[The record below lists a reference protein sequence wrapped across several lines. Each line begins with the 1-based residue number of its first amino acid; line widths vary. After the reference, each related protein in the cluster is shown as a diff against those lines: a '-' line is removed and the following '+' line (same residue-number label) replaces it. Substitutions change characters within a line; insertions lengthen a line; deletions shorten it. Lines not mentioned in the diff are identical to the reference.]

1 MASIGNYLGKY
12 VDIVEPKGGI
22 FFYDRICIEVDLE
35 KGHLEVINLKLDNWN
50 HKQILDYEKIPF
62 KCN

>member
-22 FFYDRICIEVDLE
+22 FFYDHICIEVDLE
-35 KGHLEVINLKLDNWN
+35 KGHLEVINLKLDN
-50 HKQILDYEKIPF
+50 
-62 KCN
+62 